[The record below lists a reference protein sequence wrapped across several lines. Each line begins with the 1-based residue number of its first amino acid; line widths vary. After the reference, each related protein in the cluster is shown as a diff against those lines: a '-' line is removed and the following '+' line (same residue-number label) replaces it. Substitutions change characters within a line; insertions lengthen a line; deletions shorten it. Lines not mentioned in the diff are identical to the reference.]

1 MKIKKNIKLSKGLLF
16 TSLAAV
22 ALLGATQPVSA
33 EMYTSRNFGWSGDGW
48 SGDGWSGDD
57 WSGDDWSG
65 DGLSKYD
72 RSGGGLSKY
81 GWSEY
86 GWSEDDWSSDENDWP
101 HDWPEDDWSSDE
113 NDWPHDWSSGKKD
126 ETEDKT
132 RPPYGEALGTG
143 YEKRDDWRGPGTVA
157 TDPYTPP
164 YGGALGTGYEKRD
177 DWRGPGTVATD
188 PYTPPYGGA
197 LGTGYEGSDWG
208 GPGHISQP
216 NQHQQSQKPSPI
228 PEPPHSD
235 WPERDP
241 NFGGLSFGHSSD
253 WGRSEGT
260 PDSPSEPRI
269 PESNISPS
277 PEQHTPQNNP
287 QVSDYNKGFSAGL
300 KAKESGSGIDFVG
313 FQYGGW
319 SQDYKKGYMAG
330 FGTPYTPSTT

>member
-1 MKIKKNIKLSKGLLF
+1 MKVKKNIKLSKRLLF

-33 EMYTSRNFGWSGDGW
+33 EMYTSRNFDWSGD
-48 SGDGWSGDD
+48 DWSGDD

-72 RSGGGLSKY
+72 RSGDGLSKY
-81 GWSEY
+81 GWSKY
-86 GWSEDDWSSDENDWP
+86 GWSSD
-101 HDWPEDDWSSDE
+101 EDDWSSDE
-113 NDWPHDWSSGKKD
+113 NDWPHDWSSDEDDWSSDEDDWSSDENDWPHDWFSGKKD
-126 ETEDKT
+126 ETEDKV

-143 YEKRDDWRGPGTVA
+143 YEGSDWGGPGTVP

-164 YGGALGTGYEKRD
+164 YGGALGTGYEGS
-177 DWRGPGTVATD
+177 DWGGPGTVPTD

-253 WGRSEGT
+253 WGRSEDTT
-260 PDSPSEPRI
+260 PHFPSGPRM
-269 PESNISPS
+269 PENP
-277 PEQHTPQNNP
+277 QHTPQNNP
-287 QVSDYNKGFSAGL
+287 QVSDYDKGLSDGL

-319 SQDYKKGYMAG
+319 SEDYKKGYMAG